1 MGFGVA
7 RGGAEGG
14 GVVCQSETTMPAY
27 LITGDDESLVLSAI
41 GDLVKQLVGDG
52 DRTLM
57 VDDFDGDDYEMRAV
71 VDASQTPPFLTDSRV
86 VVARG
91 VGRFN
96 ADDVAPLVAYL
107 DDPLPTTNL
116 VLVGGGGRMPK
127 ALTDALK
134 KAKATTVD
142 TAPPTRAKDRVG
154 WFDEQVRHSGLK
166 LDGQA
171 LQMLAEWLGE
181 DAGRLQG
188 ILDTLH
194 ATYGEGKTL
203 RSADVTP
210 FLGEAGGV
218 PPWDLTDAIDRGETT
233 RALQLLHRMMRA
245 GERHPLQVMSIL
257 HGHYTKL
264 LTLDGS
270 DARDEASAAAVM
282 GIKPGFPARK
292 ALDQYRKLGSGGTS
306 KAIGLLAQA
315 DLDLRGAKDWPEEL
329 VMEVLVARL
338 SRLAPSGRR

>member
-1 MGFGVA
+1 
-7 RGGAEGG
+7 
-14 GVVCQSETTMPAY
+14 MPAY
-27 LITGDDESLVLSAI
+27 YITGDDESLLLTAI
-41 GDLVKQLVGDG
+41 GDLVRTLVGDG

-57 VDDFDGDDYEMRAV
+57 VDDFDGDEYEVRAV
-71 VDASQTPPFLTDSRV
+71 VDAAQTPPFLTESRV
-86 VVARG
+86 VIARG

-96 ADDVAPLVAYL
+96 ADDVAPLAAYL
-107 DDPLPTTNL
+107 GDPLPTTQL
-116 VLVGGGGRMPK
+116 VVVAGGGRMAK

-134 KAKATTVD
+134 KSGAQTIE
-142 TAPPTRAKDRVG
+142 TAPPSRAKERVG
-154 WFDEQVRHSGLK
+154 WFDEQVRHAGLK

-171 LQMLAEWLGE
+171 LSMLADWLGE

-188 ILDTLH
+188 IIETLH
-194 ATYGEGKTL
+194 ATYGEGTTL
-203 RSADVTP
+203 RSADVAP
-210 FLGEAGGV
+210 FLGDAGGV

-233 RALQLLHRMMRA
+233 KALQLLHRMMRA

-257 HGHYTKL
+257 HSHYTKL

-292 ALDQYRKLGSGGTS
+292 ALDQYRKLGSAGTAR
-306 KAIGLLAQA
+306 AIGLLAQA
-315 DLDLRGAKDWPEEL
+315 DLDLRGAKEWPEEL

-338 SRLAPSGRR
+338 SRLGAGARR